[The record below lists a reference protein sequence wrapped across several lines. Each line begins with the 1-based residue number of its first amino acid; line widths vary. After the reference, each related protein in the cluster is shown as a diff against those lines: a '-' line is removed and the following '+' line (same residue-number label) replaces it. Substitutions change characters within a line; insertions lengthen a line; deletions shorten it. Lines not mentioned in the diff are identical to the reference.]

1 MSQSVNLI
9 PDQEVQ
15 EQTQKKVVK
24 LSSLFSILILV
35 VTSGV
40 SAYFIYQTTNFTNL
54 VKKEDDKITSLRG
67 QIQNMANIEVTARN
81 LGKKYIAIK
90 ELLEGRPYYSLL
102 MEEFRARK
110 PAEIYIRNFSILK
123 DNKIAISGQAQTYIT
138 ITTFG
143 NNLLSRDFAPGN
155 PKLSS
160 LFKSI
165 ILNQVDLSQGGMV
178 DFSMTIDYDPSV
190 LSYGKQN

>member
-24 LSSLFSILILV
+24 LSSLFSVLILII
-35 VTSGV
+35 TSGV
-40 SAYFIYQTTNFTNL
+40 TAYFIYQTAQLSNQVKAEDEKIANL
-54 VKKEDDKITSLRG
+54 RS
-67 QIQNMANIEVTARN
+67 QIQGMSSIEITARN
-81 LGKKYIAIK
+81 LGKKYTAIK
-90 ELLEGRPYYSLL
+90 ELLGGRPYYSLL

-110 PAEIYIRNFSILK
+110 PSEIYIRNFSILK
-123 DNKIAISGQAQTYIT
+123 DNKISITGQAQTYIT

-143 NNLLSRDFAPGN
+143 NNLLSQDFVSGN
-155 PKLSS
+155 PKLSG

-165 ILNQVDLSQGGMV
+165 ILNQVDLSQAGTV

-190 LSYGKQN
+190 LTYVQ

>member
-24 LSSLFSILILV
+24 LSSLFSIVVLI

-40 SAYFIYQTTNFTNL
+40 SAYFIYQTTDLNNKIKEEDNKITNL
-54 VKKEDDKITSLRG
+54 RG
-67 QIQNMANIEVTARN
+67 EIQSMAGIEVTARN
-81 LGKKYIAIK
+81 LGKKYTAIK
-90 ELLEGRPYYSLL
+90 QLLESRPYYSLL

-110 PAEIYIRNFSILK
+110 PSEIYIRNFSILK
-123 DNKIAISGQAQTYIT
+123 DNKISITGQAQTYIT

-143 NNLLSRDFAPGN
+143 NNLLSKEFSSGN
-155 PKLSS
+155 PKLSA

-165 ILNQVDLSQGGMV
+165 ILNQVDLSQSGTV
-178 DFSMTIDYDPSV
+178 DFSMTIDYDPTV
-190 LSYGKQN
+190 LTYAK